1 MPIARMRELINQD
14 DSAGLISFRY
24 STCSACVQCRRSPR
38 TTAISLQESR
48 EQEVNGESVT
58 VNLEEAKV
66 HMKLP
71 FMMDP
76 VPVLKRKHGGN
87 NNFKQAI
94 SVYKA
99 QCRKPDRLKEGMK
112 RVHEDLVEKGFMI
125 KLSKMSK
132 EVQGLIDQTEFNH
145 YYPWNIVENEGSI
158 STPMRM
164 VVDPSKTGLNQTLAK
179 GENKMGNIFVIL
191 VRCLSQRYAW
201 ASDISKLYN
210 QLRLEPSALPFSLF
224 LYHDSLDSNTVPEKW
239 VMVRAWYGV
248 TPTGSQAG
256 YALDTLAKMS
266 AEQYPDGSNCTFN
279 NQYVDDIPS
288 GAGSVKDRE
297 VQINQGQ
304 QILKKGG
311 FSLKYVIRSGEDPD
325 PKATTDGTST
335 KMLGYKWETKEDI
348 LKLGLTDLNL
358 NKRVRGAKKPNEFPV
373 STPQDAE
380 NLLQPIQLSGRQVVS
395 KIAEI
400 FDPVGLWE
408 PIKLNLKLMATELNG
423 FEWDL
428 PLPEKFQGIWKDKL
442 REFVEYRLLSA
453 RRGGIPTNEKLE

>member
-1 MPIARMRELINQD
+1 MRELINQD

-99 QCRKPDRLKEGMK
+99 QCRKPDRLKVGMK

-164 VVDPSKTGLNQTLAK
+164 VVDPSMTGLNCCTSCTYI
-179 GENKMGNIFVIL
+179 EEIEPNI
-191 VRCLSQRYAW
+191 
-201 ASDISKLYN
+201 
-210 QLRLEPSALPFSLF
+210 SAPF
-224 LYHDSLDSNTVPEKW
+224 LY
-239 VMVRAWYGV
+239 
-248 TPTGSQAG
+248 
-256 YALDTLAKMS
+256 
-266 AEQYPDGSNCTFN
+266 
-279 NQYVDDIPS
+279 
-288 GAGSVKDRE
+288 
-297 VQINQGQ
+297 
-304 QILKKGG
+304 
-311 FSLKYVIRSGEDPD
+311 
-325 PKATTDGTST
+325 
-335 KMLGYKWETKEDI
+335 
-348 LKLGLTDLNL
+348 
-358 NKRVRGAKKPNEFPV
+358 
-373 STPQDAE
+373 
-380 NLLQPIQLSGRQVVS
+380 
-395 KIAEI
+395 
-400 FDPVGLWE
+400 
-408 PIKLNLKLMATELNG
+408 
-423 FEWDL
+423 
-428 PLPEKFQGIWKDKL
+428 
-442 REFVEYRLLSA
+442 
-453 RRGGIPTNEKLE
+453 